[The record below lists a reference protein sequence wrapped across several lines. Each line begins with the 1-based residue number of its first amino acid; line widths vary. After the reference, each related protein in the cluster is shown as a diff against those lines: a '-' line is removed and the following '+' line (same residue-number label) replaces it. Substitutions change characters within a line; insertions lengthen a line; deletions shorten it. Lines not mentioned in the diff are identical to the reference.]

1 MEKVN
6 SFAIRRVL
14 VAGAVVAAV
23 ALVGTRVLADDASD
37 IESFYPTGS
46 PVTYD
51 NTSGDYPIITAIGSM
66 PGVIGGHTYTGWAI
80 FAQDSAPAHWS
91 FSPRPPH

>member
-1 MEKVN
+1 M
-6 SFAIRRVL
+6 
-14 VAGAVVAAV
+14 
-23 ALVGTRVLADDASD
+23 LADDASD

-66 PGVIGGHTYTGWAI
+66 PRVIGGHTYTGWAI
-80 FAQDSAPAHWS
+80 FAQDSTASLEFFFS
-91 FSPRPPH
+91 FSAATLTNLTASGASSAYTARPYRLLWVIW